1 MIKRNDTVIK
11 VIMHQRSFRS
21 VNLYL
26 QNNAI
31 LTDISRI
38 KSLIERQY
46 STYSCRIL
54 WKIKKNR
61 RLNAKK
67 MSLL

>member
-1 MIKRNDTVIK
+1 MIKRNDTAIK

-31 LTDISRI
+31 STDISRI

-54 WKIKKNR
+54 LKIKKFGG
-61 RLNAKK
+61 
-67 MSLL
+67 

>member
-1 MIKRNDTVIK
+1 MIRRNDTALK
-11 VIMHQRSFRS
+11 VVMHQRSFRS

-26 QNNAI
+26 QNNSI

-46 STYSCRIL
+46 AECSCRIL
-54 WKIKKNR
+54 WKIKKIGV
-61 RLNAKK
+61 
-67 MSLL
+67 

>member
-1 MIKRNDTVIK
+1 MIKRNDTALK
-11 VIMHQRSFRS
+11 VVMHQRSFRS
-21 VNLYL
+21 ANIYL

-46 STYSCRIL
+46 AECSCRIL
-54 WKIKKNR
+54 WKIKNS

>member
-1 MIKRNDTVIK
+1 MIRRNDIALK
-11 VIMHQRSFRS
+11 VVMHQRSFRS

-46 STYSCRIL
+46 SECSYRIL
-54 WKIKKNR
+54 
-61 RLNAKK
+61 
-67 MSLL
+67 

>member
-1 MIKRNDTVIK
+1 MIRRDDTALK
-11 VIMHQRSFRS
+11 VVMRQRSFRS

-31 LTDISRI
+31 LTEISRI

-46 STYSCRIL
+46 LACSCRIL
-54 WKIKKNR
+54 WKIKKFGG
-61 RLNAKK
+61 
-67 MSLL
+67 